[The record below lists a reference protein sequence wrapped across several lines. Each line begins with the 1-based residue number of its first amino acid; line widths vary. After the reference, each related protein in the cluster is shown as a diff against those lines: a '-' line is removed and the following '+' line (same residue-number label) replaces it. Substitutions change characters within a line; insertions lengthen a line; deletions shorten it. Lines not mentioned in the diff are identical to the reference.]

1 MRKFGIII
9 AAIAVLLLS
18 SCVREIDLPQ
28 QDGSQQPCELTPLT
42 ISTGEMTKTSLSGSI
57 VNWSD
62 DDMIAVFDD
71 LHYNNRFNA
80 VQVDGPRAV
89 FEGKVT
95 ARATDLYA
103 VYPYSD
109 ALNATDESIFVTLPS
124 QQTAVAGSFAE
135 EHNIS
140 IAHATKPAEADVVN
154 GVVFENICALIKFTI
169 PKQLDDVAEVAFTAN
184 NRNLAGDLAVSKSDM
199 CLSCLSGD
207 QTVTMK
213 GDFKPGETY
222 YFVVTPGIVDGFS
235 TSAKTKDGANYNRT
249 SVKSFELRAGAIINL
264 GDIVYNADPSAAVRH
279 TYDASGVLTGTE
291 VMIDFDLPA
300 GVKEYVTSFTAR
312 MVNSAGE
319 VYRIIS
325 KTSAPDNAMMEQY
338 SNKVFIPSNNGEKYS
353 INYLYTLN
361 GKDVTG
367 KVEVTVPKPEFTVSA
382 SAYTSYNKYRSY
394 CESNN
399 TQYLNEANA
408 CDGSSMYDINCSVS
422 ISEQVLKQFGLA
434 YCSAELKLN
443 GSSYM
448 KVESTS
454 GNDVNASI
462 PAFYSLLQCPNLQW
476 GEYSLR
482 AEATFDGVTR
492 SASKILNVTGV
503 PYKALPPANS
513 GVNAWSGSAYSWN
526 SDYVRLHK
534 HTISQTFHAPGNI
547 GVTVYQNAR
556 IHTRSDD
563 CTYEVFLSGNKLYS
577 ISQSSFFPATKTTE
591 VSESYSSTMSSSNPV
606 LTLSNS
612 YGTVDAVLEYTNVKV
627 YEVSVKYN

>member
-154 GVVFENICALIKFTI
+154 GVVFENVCALIKFTI
-169 PKQLDDVAEVAFTAN
+169 PKQLDDISEVAFTAN
-184 NRNLAGDLAVSKSDM
+184 NRNLAGELVISKSDM
-199 CLSCLSGD
+199 SLSCLDGLN
-207 QTVTMK
+207 TLTMK
-213 GDFKPGETY
+213 GDFKAGETY
-222 YFVVTPGIVDGFS
+222 YFVATPGVVDGFS
-235 TSAKTKDGANYNRT
+235 TSAKTKEGANYSRT

-264 GDIVYNADPSAAVRH
+264 GEIVYNADPSAEVRH
-279 TYDASGVLTGTE
+279 TYDASGTLTGTE
-291 VMIDFDLPA
+291 VIIGFDLPA
-300 GVKEYVTSFTAR
+300 GLKENVTQFSAR
-312 MVNSAGE
+312 MVNSKGDI
-319 VYRIIS
+319 YRVLS
-325 KTSAPDNAMMEQY
+325 KTSAPDNVKMDQY
-338 SNKVFIPSNNGEKYS
+338 SNKVYIPSNNGEKYS
-353 INYLYTLN
+353 INYMYVLN
-361 GKDVTG
+361 GKEVTG
-367 KVEVTVPKPEFTVSA
+367 KIDVTVPKPEFTISA
-382 SAYTSYNKYRSY
+382 SAYTSYSKYRSY

-399 TQYLNEANA
+399 AQYLNEANG
-408 CDGSSMYDINCSVS
+408 CDGSSMYDVNCSVS
-422 ISEQVLKQFGLA
+422 ISEQVLKQFGMT

-454 GNDVNASI
+454 GSDVNASS
-462 PAFYSLLQCPNLQW
+462 PVFYSLSQCPNMQW
-476 GEYSLR
+476 GEYSFR
-482 AEATFDGVTR
+482 AEATFDGIAK
-492 SASKILNVTGV
+492 SASKVLNVTGV
-503 PYKALPPANS
+503 PYKALPPSNS
-513 GVNAWSGSAYSWN
+513 GVNAWSGSAYRWN

-534 HTISQTFHAPGNI
+534 HTISQTFHAPTDILVN
-547 GVTVYQNAR
+547 VAQNVHLYSR
-556 IHTRSDD
+556 VST
-563 CTYEVFLSGNKLYS
+563 CTYTFSLSGEQLYYN
-577 ISQSSFFPATKTTE
+577 SFSASGGKG
-591 VSESYSSTMSSSNPV
+591 VDVNESYQSKLLKSNPV
-606 LTLSNS
+606 VSCVSSFGSPTAL
-612 YGTVDAVLEYTNVKV
+612 LEYTHVKIR
-627 YEVSVKYN
+627 EISVTYR